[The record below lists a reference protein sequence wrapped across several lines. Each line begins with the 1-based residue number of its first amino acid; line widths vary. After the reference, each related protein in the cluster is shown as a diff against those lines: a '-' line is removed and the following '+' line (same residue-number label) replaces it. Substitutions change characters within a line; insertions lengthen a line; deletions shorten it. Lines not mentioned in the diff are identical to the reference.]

1 MVELTGQSP
10 RLPPPK
16 VVAAKKSVRTW
27 GRIVPFG
34 AVSLIVV
41 AAAIRVIVRFCTAV
55 TILDDPQWVH
65 PGPACSQSRATPLLL
80 VPRR

>member
-10 RLPPPK
+10 RLPPPE

-27 GRIVPFG
+27 GRIVPCG

-41 AAAIRVIVRFCTAV
+41 AVAITVIVRFCTAG
-55 TILDDPQWVH
+55 TILDEPH
-65 PGPACSQSRATPLLL
+65 GL
-80 VPRR
+80 